1 MGRLVRKP
9 QVADLD
15 SQSLVLKAPRSPAW
29 PGCAAVKA
37 DPGDGYLERMVKYV
51 PAEIIAFSMVI
62 NAILDQAM
70 KSGGEN
76 AAMAGVPVPVIAIG
90 ALVVACLLTPLFCW
104 YVRQDGDAWVT
115 NAVVSTIALPFWAY
129 LMGAVAF
136 ATHHDGNLAAILVMS
151 FTVVSGLVAP
161 RADKPKVREQRRRSL
176 VRNGCRRSRLQNG
189 CRRKPLRNGRASS
202 TFWPA
207 EVVARRLPS

>member
-9 QVADLD
+9 QVPDLD
-15 SQSLVLKAPRSPAW
+15 SQVAGLNGVQ
-29 PGCAAVKA
+29 PGLPSTQTVKA

-62 NAILDQAM
+62 NAILEQAM
-70 KSGGEN
+70 KSGGDH
-76 AAMAGVPVPVIAIG
+76 AAMAGVPVPVIAAV

-104 YVRQDGDAWVT
+104 YVRQDGDAWIT

-136 ATHHDGNLAAILVMS
+136 APFHDGNLAAILVMS

-161 RADKPKVREQRRRSL
+161 RPDKPKLREQPQEIASTDLLQEVAVPERPRL
-176 VRNGCRRSRLQNG
+176 VDVLAG
-189 CRRKPLRNGRASS
+189 
-202 TFWPA
+202 
-207 EVVARRLPS
+207 

>member
-9 QVADLD
+9 QVTDLD
-15 SQSLVLKAPRSPAW
+15 SPIAAREGAPQSGLAGTPA
-29 PGCAAVKA
+29 AMA

-70 KSGGEN
+70 KAGGPD
-76 AAMAGVPVPVIAIG
+76 AAMAGLPVPVIAGG
-90 ALVVACLLTPLFCW
+90 ALIVACMLTPLFCW

-136 ATHHDGNLAAILVMS
+136 ANHHDGNLAAILVMS

-161 RADKPKVREQRRRSL
+161 RADSPKIREEREEIVPVMEQQEL
-176 VRNGCRRSRLQNG
+176 VVERPRLVDVLAG
-189 CRRKPLRNGRASS
+189 
-202 TFWPA
+202 
-207 EVVARRLPS
+207 

>member
-9 QVADLD
+9 QVPELD
-15 SQSLVLKAPRSPAW
+15 SQVIGLTGALSGSAGRPMA
-29 PGCAAVKA
+29 KA

-62 NAILDQAM
+62 NAILEQAM
-70 KSGGEN
+70 KSGGDH
-76 AAMAGVPVPVIAIG
+76 AAMAGVPVPVIAAV
-90 ALVVACLLTPLFCW
+90 ALVVACALTPLFCW

-136 ATHHDGNLAAILVMS
+136 APFHDGNLAAILVMS

-161 RADKPKVREQRRRSL
+161 RADKPKLREQ
-176 VRNGCRRSRLQNG
+176 
-189 CRRKPLRNGRASS
+189 
-202 TFWPA
+202 PA
-207 EVVARRLPS
+207 EVATPELLPEVAAATAERPRLVDVLAG

>member
-9 QVADLD
+9 RVVDVDSQVAGPEGAV
-15 SQSLVLKAPRSPAW
+15 QSGRAGARTANI
-29 PGCAAVKA
+29 

-51 PAEIIAFSMVI
+51 PAEIIAFSMLI

-70 KSGGEN
+70 KSGGAN
-76 AAMAGVPVPVIAIG
+76 AAMAGVPVPVIATG
-90 ALVVACLLTPLFCW
+90 ALLVGCALTPLFCW
-104 YVRQDGDAWVT
+104 YVRQDGDAWIT

-136 ATHHDGNLAAILVMS
+136 ANHHDGNLAAILLMS

-161 RADKPKVREQRRRSL
+161 RLDKAKVEEQRQETVDVDVREVGGFQQEAMIPERPRL
-176 VRNGCRRSRLQNG
+176 VDVLAG
-189 CRRKPLRNGRASS
+189 
-202 TFWPA
+202 
-207 EVVARRLPS
+207 

>member
-9 QVADLD
+9 QVPDFD
-15 SQSLVLKAPRSPAW
+15 SQLAGPNGVQSGLAGTQTGKT
-29 PGCAAVKA
+29 

-51 PAEIIAFSMVI
+51 PAEIIAFSMLI
-62 NAILDQAM
+62 NAILEQAM
-70 KSGGEN
+70 KSGGDH
-76 AAMAGVPVPVIAIG
+76 AAMAGVPVPVIAII

-136 ATHHDGNLAAILVMS
+136 APFHDGNLAAILVMS

-161 RADKPKVREQRRRSL
+161 RADKPKLREQP
-176 VRNGCRRSRLQNG
+176 QQIAT
-189 CRRKPLRNGRASS
+189 P
-202 TFWPA
+202 
-207 EVVARRLPS
+207 ERLPEVAAPDRLPER

>member
-9 QVADLD
+9 QVPDLD
-15 SQSLVLKAPRSPAW
+15 SQVAGLNGVQ
-29 PGCAAVKA
+29 PGLPSTQTVKA

-62 NAILDQAM
+62 NAILEQAM
-70 KSGGEN
+70 KSGGDR
-76 AAMAGVPVPVIAIG
+76 AAMAGVPVPVIAAV

-104 YVRQDGDAWVT
+104 YVRQDGDAWIT

-136 ATHHDGNLAAILVMS
+136 APFHDGNLAAILVMS

-161 RADKPKVREQRRRSL
+161 RPDKPKLREQPQEIASTDLLQEVAIPERPRL
-176 VRNGCRRSRLQNG
+176 VDVLAG
-189 CRRKPLRNGRASS
+189 
-202 TFWPA
+202 
-207 EVVARRLPS
+207 

>member
-9 QVADLD
+9 QVPDLE
-15 SQSLVLKAPRSPAW
+15 SQFAALKPAEFGTAV
-29 PGCAAVKA
+29 PVAVKA

-62 NAILDQAM
+62 NAILEQAM
-70 KSGGEN
+70 KSGGGH
-76 AAMAGVPVPVIAIG
+76 AAMAGVPVPVIATV
-90 ALVVACLLTPLFCW
+90 ALIVACLLTPLFCW

-136 ATHHDGNLAAILVMS
+136 APFHDGNLAAILVMS

-161 RADKPKVREQRRRSL
+161 RADKPKRREQPR
-176 VRNGCRRSRLQNG
+176 
-189 CRRKPLRNGRASS
+189 
-202 TFWPA
+202 
-207 EVVARRLPS
+207 EVIAPERLPEVTATERPRLVDVLAG

>member
-9 QVADLD
+9 QLADAD
-15 SQSLVLKAPRSPAW
+15 SQVAGLEGAARSGLPGMQPAI
-29 PGCAAVKA
+29 V

-51 PAEIIAFSMVI
+51 PAEIIAFSMLI
-62 NAILDQAM
+62 NAVLDQAM

-76 AAMAGVPVPVIAIG
+76 AAMAGVPVPVIATG
-90 ALVVACLLTPLFCW
+90 ALIVACVLTPLFCW
-104 YVRQDGDAWVT
+104 YVRRDGDAWVT

-136 ATHHDGNLAAILVMS
+136 ANHHDGNLAAILLMS

-161 RADKPKVREQRRRSL
+161 RADKPKLREQSAVEEDIL
-176 VRNGCRRSRLQNG
+176 VEETIVERPRLVDVLAG
-189 CRRKPLRNGRASS
+189 
-202 TFWPA
+202 
-207 EVVARRLPS
+207 